1 MKDPFNLTAMLDF
14 FKHGNSVFHIP
25 DSPHNSSSSC
35 MRTALGLRTR
45 QMQVWIPAQG
55 KDHLKVL
62 NQSELP
68 LPNLEMM
75 LRLRKTA
82 KLGMVFEQFELESE
96 LLTSF

>member
-35 MRTALGLRTR
+35 MRTALGFGTR

-62 NQSELP
+62 NLSEFP

-75 LRLRKTA
+75 
-82 KLGMVFEQFELESE
+82 
-96 LLTSF
+96 

>member
-1 MKDPFNLTAMLDF
+1 
-14 FKHGNSVFHIP
+14 
-25 DSPHNSSSSC
+25 

-96 LLTSF
+96 LLTSFELEQCTFHLSTIIFFST